1 MASKRKISI
10 GFPRDIAELS
20 FEQDVERAYN
30 EREFAF
36 AALQSKSWKQ
46 RYAALVLLNHHW
58 QIDSEIQESACKSA
72 FENDKHIQ
80 VRLNALTKL
89 GKLFEHTFDEN
100 ISRYLARI
108 VLDEN
113 HPYRLRRSAYDA
125 IEKVRTEVPVPS
137 EFRDRDIDEIVKS
150 IEQLK
155 SKLDTIKNRDP
166 DTSFDFDR
174 GLMNELARE
183 E

>member
-1 MASKRKISI
+1 MASKRKSSTDYH
-10 GFPRDIAELS
+10 RDLAES
-20 FEQDVERAYN
+20 AFEHEVERVYN

-36 AALQSKSWKQ
+36 ASLRSDVWKE
-46 RYAALVLLNHHW
+46 RYCALVLLHHHW
-58 QIDSEIQESACKSA
+58 QIDADILEPACKSA
-72 FENDKHIQ
+72 FENDEHIQ
-80 VRLNALTKL
+80 VRQNALTQI

-113 HPYRLRRSAYDA
+113 HPNRLRRSAYDA